1 MATDVKHGRQ
11 GQHLAEWR
19 ALVDQYPNPLV
30 DAPVGG
36 GESVA
41 AQVSRGVTKLALLLA
56 RAAILKR
63 QTKALF
69 PRRLALKAAANRR
82 EQRFRDGVT

>member
-19 ALVDQYPNPLV
+19 ALVDQYPNPLFDV
-30 DAPVGG
+30 AVGG

-63 QTKALF
+63 RTKALF
-69 PRRLALKAAANRR
+69 HRRLALKAAANRR